1 MGTDK
6 MVKKVIFNGEQRSR
20 RFSYD
25 DQTVM
30 IAEFLQ
36 EWCDRNNKLVLVSYD
51 AEKEAKNVNYKLKL
65 EIFGFKKIFTQTSG
79 DISDALNQV
88 SKQAINFLLR
98 KGFKTIS
105 SHNFQD
111 SITWIMVAHI
121 KVDFN
126 C

>member
-79 DISDALNQV
+79 NISDALNQV
-88 SKQAINFLLR
+88 SKQAINFLLSR
-98 KGFKTIS
+98 FQLHPADLPPQLSPLFKRRGS
-105 SHNFQD
+105 AVN
-111 SITWIMVAHI
+111 
-121 KVDFN
+121 
-126 C
+126 